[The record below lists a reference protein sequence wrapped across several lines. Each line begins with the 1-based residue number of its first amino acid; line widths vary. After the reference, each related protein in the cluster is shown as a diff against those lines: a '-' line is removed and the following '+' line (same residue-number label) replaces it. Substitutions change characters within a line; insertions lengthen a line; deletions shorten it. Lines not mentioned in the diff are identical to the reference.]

1 MLIESISR
9 PSITH
14 VEVEHKLVKRSTK
27 AIRQAPIHKNLPYP
41 PSSYYPS
48 AYLVP
53 NNKNGCVIQP
63 RQGVF
68 LLGRRV
74 EWEVEGVVHW
84 LAMVAM
90 SHQWKSDVAVQ
101 CVRPPRS
108 QPGRNFTPCLQ
119 NFAMTDTHSQ
129 RSLRNGKAMIFLIGL
144 SYD

>member
-27 AIRQAPIHKNLPYP
+27 AIREAPIHKNLPYP
-41 PSSYYPS
+41 SSSYYPS

-74 EWEVEGVVHW
+74 EWEAEGVLHW

-90 SHQWKSDVAVQ
+90 SHWKGDVAVQ
-101 CVRPPRS
+101 SVRS
-108 QPGRNFTPCLQ
+108 QPCRNFTPCLQ
-119 NFAMTDTHSQ
+119 NFATTDTHSQ
-129 RSLRNGKAMIFLIGL
+129 HSLRNGKAMIF
-144 SYD
+144 